1 MANIAQIMEKMRRNT
16 ASLAPT
22 KKVQPAPI
30 VIYFTIQMPPER
42 HPVRVPS
49 QDGPRNRWC
58 EAARDRRLWL
68 MESHG
73 RRGRNRRTDY
83 RAARRTKL
91 SEHIALMT

>member
-1 MANIAQIMEKMRRNT
+1 MANITKIMETMRRNT
-16 ASLAPT
+16 DSLAPA
-22 KKVQPAPI
+22 KKPEPAPI
-30 VIYFTIQMPPER
+30 VIHFTIQRPPER
-42 HPVRVPS
+42 KPLRVPS

-58 EAARDRRLWL
+58 EAAREQRLWNYQ
-68 MESHG
+68 SHG